1 MAKDSRKEIKVVT
14 SPDILFDQA
23 LEILVISPKTELK
36 KLLEEY
42 TVEVNDHVNIYLYS
56 ENDTDIKW
64 LLTVAKSVDY
74 VIIDIDNCNDLTSQF
89 LSYILSMPHTY
100 YKCEHTKY
108 PWDLLNMNRFYDF
121 PNLPKENNERL

>member
-1 MAKDSRKEIKVVT
+1 MAENSRYQIRVVT

-23 LEILVISPKTELK
+23 LQILVVAPDTELK

-42 TVEVNDHVNIYLYS
+42 AISVNDHVNIYLY
-56 ENDTDIKW
+56 NDTDIDIKW

-74 VIIDIDNCNDLTSQF
+74 VIINIDNCNEDTSQF

-100 YKCEHTKY
+100 YKCEHTKQ
-108 PWDLLNMNRFYDF
+108 PWDLLNKNRFYDF
-121 PNLPKENNERL
+121 PNLPKETNEES